1 MFMCCCLFK
10 EKCGHNTKQ
19 VCDAFAKAPEN
30 ALAFPIAVVFTTA
43 GLLTLVSDHRVSMY
57 KKTNTP

>member
-1 MFMCCCLFK
+1 MYMCCCLFK

-43 GLLTLVSDHRVSMY
+43 GLLTLVSDHRIWL
-57 KKTNTP
+57 